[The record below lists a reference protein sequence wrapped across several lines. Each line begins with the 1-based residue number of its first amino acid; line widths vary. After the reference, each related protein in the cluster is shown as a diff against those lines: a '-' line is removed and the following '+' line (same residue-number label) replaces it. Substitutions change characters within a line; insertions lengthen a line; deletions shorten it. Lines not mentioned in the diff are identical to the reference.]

1 MKVYLDSCVFIVY
14 VEKEISN
21 SRIIMELAERGIS
34 RRFELGGTFVESC
47 DIYEPPKFCYH

>member
-21 SRIIMELAERGIS
+21 SRIIMELAERGLFSVVIS
-34 RRFELGGTFVESC
+34 SHT
-47 DIYEPPKFCYH
+47 IYEVIT